1 MKKEIINTEV
11 FCGPLTLEESFKYNC
26 KVINL
31 KYEYVGY
38 KGTEQWAIVSE
49 LSKDELMMKYA
60 AIVSDYTPFI
70 LLSVAQGE
78 AMAEYDRIEDKFRK
92 RNMRYGH
99 IFDVNDGEF
108 EQHHPEFAVEPDYIE
123 MLEQQDE
130 IDRLHIAIDRLT
142 PIQKRRLQK
151 YFFEEK
157 TYKEIADEE
166 NSSFSA
172 VRESVFSALNS
183 LKKICNYSEP
193 LNRK

>member
-60 AIVSDYTPFI
+60 AIISDYTPFI

-92 RNMRYGH
+92 RDMRYGH
-99 IFDVNDGEF
+99 NFDVNDGEF
-108 EQHHPEFAVEPDYIE
+108 EQHHPEYAYEPDYTEILEMNENIE
-123 MLEQQDE
+123 
-130 IDRLHIAIDRLT
+130 RLHKAIEKLTDTQKSRVMKHFFDGKSFNEIAIEEDSSKSSVRDSIYAAINKL
-142 PIQKRRLQK
+142 KN
-151 YFFEEK
+151 FF
-157 TYKEIADEE
+157 
-166 NSSFSA
+166 
-172 VRESVFSALNS
+172 
-183 LKKICNYSEP
+183 
-193 LNRK
+193 